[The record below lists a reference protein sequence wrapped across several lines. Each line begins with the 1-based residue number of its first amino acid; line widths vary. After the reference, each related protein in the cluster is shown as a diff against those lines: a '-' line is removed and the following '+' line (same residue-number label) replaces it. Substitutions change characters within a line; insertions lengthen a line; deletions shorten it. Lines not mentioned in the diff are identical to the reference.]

1 MTVDIEDVFLASSQP
16 AWLQTLIDLA
26 VELGLTATSFR
37 PGDIARTIL
46 EIMSFANQRHDA
58 TVSLI
63 AQGGF
68 LDFAATGTVSF
79 ENADGTTVIVP
90 VSPDPSDPEQNPTGA
105 ITWLDALCEQNYNTT
120 RIQFTFAGGEL
131 AIVNTS
137 ASTYGPY
144 DAGGYH
150 VSNPNNRATYTNV
163 ASLTIPPS
171 TIAGTAVIA
180 TATSAGLIRITT
192 STVHGLTTGDAVFIA
207 GILGTTEANGG
218 WYVTVLTTT
227 TFTLDGSTFS
237 NAWTSGGIV
246 YEPTVATVTADV
258 GGSVSNSL
266 DADGVIAVHTVTTS
280 VTSLIGVSVD
290 NLEPFAGSD
299 IESNTELRDRARLKL
314 QSLSVNGPR
323 GAYEFFALSAVTY
336 APLLNP
342 ARAMGTSITRARSV
356 VDLATG
362 DVNTFLANSTGAP
375 SSDDVDTVNLVL
387 QANAVPLGIT
397 ANTIGAT
404 EVGIE
409 VEARV
414 YLPAGYDT
422 TANRVLFQTALQ
434 DYFEVLKIGGLSD
447 PGGDYTNVV
456 PIADVKGVLFEVGQA
471 WGIPIQNAT
480 LTLDGAL
487 ADVPLALTTS
497 TAEVAKLNPATP
509 TINFSPT

>member
-1 MTVDIEDVFLASSQP
+1 MTVDIEDVFASSTQP

-323 GAYEFFALSAVTY
+323 GAYEFFALSAVQY

-342 ARAMGTSITRARSV
+342 PRKMGTAITRVRNFT
-356 VDLATG
+356 DETTG
-362 DVNTFLANSTGAP
+362 TVNTFVANSIGAP
-375 SSDDVDTVNLVL
+375 SAEDLETVDLVL
-387 QANAVPLGIT
+387 HDRCVPLGIT
-397 ANTIGAT
+397 ANTYNVT
-404 EVGIE
+404 EVPVAVIG
-409 VEARV
+409 RV
-414 YLPAGYDT
+414 FLRSGYDT
-422 TANRVLFQTALQ
+422 AENRVLFQTAIQ
-434 DYFEVLKIGGLSD
+434 DYFTAFPIGGLSD
-447 PGGDYTNVV
+447 PAGAYTNHL
-456 PIADVKGVLFEVGQA
+456 PILDVFGLLYETGQKF
-471 WGIPIQNAT
+471 GIPIDNAAVT
-480 LTLDGAL
+480 LNGTGAG
-487 ADVPLALTTS
+487 VNLTVTS
-497 TAEVAKLNPATP
+497 TTAEIPVLSPATP